1 MSTALP
7 NCRGRPR
14 WSAVRL
20 AAALLP
26 ALKAGLAVVMASVC
40 VGPPLPPNGPSWG
53 SAVRVP
59 VRLLVVENR
68 AVVSIRFLV
77 PLSVEALAIRSD
89 PLVLLARMLLLSVTL
104 VAWLNNTPPPVLP
117 LKVLLTSENEAEPVS
132 FTAPP
137 LKGTVLP
144 LKVLL
149 VMTVGWKLKTAPPA
163 EDEVLPLKVLLRTV
177 SPATPLV
184 EMAPPSPV
192 AVLSTRA
199 QFTTVSV

>member
-1 MSTALP
+1 
-7 NCRGRPR
+7 
-14 WSAVRL
+14 
-20 AAALLP
+20 
-26 ALKAGLAVVMASVC
+26 
-40 VGPPLPPNGPSWG
+40 
-53 SAVRVP
+53 VRVP
-59 VRLLVVENR
+59 VRLLVLENR

-77 PLSVEALAIRSD
+77 PLSVEALAIRSA

-104 VAWLNNTPPPVLP
+104 VALLNNTPPPVLP

-163 EDEVLPLKVLLRTV
+163 EDEVLPLKVLVRTV

-199 QFTTVSV
+199 QFTTVSVPWTRTAPPPSTVVSRPLARVRSWRVTVRPAATLNRRYWPPVSRRTVSRLAP